1 MNQVKIVK
9 KAVVSNVNLPVRVTK
24 NRSIMAQNVAKD
36 VLATI
41 GKGKPVVMKH
51 VLKKNGY
58 SEAVAKNPQQVTN
71 SKSYKEIVDPFL
83 KSMKDARDKA
93 LKRAIA
99 MSNKASY
106 RDAIDG
112 LDKLTKNIQ
121 LLEGKATENVAARV
135 VFLPSRGGE
144 LEE

>member
-1 MNQVKIVK
+1 MNQVKVLK
-9 KAVVSNVNLPVRVTK
+9 KATVSNVNLPSRETK
-24 NRSIMAQNVAKD
+24 NRSVMAQNVAKD
-36 VLATI
+36 TLALV
-41 GKGKPVVMKH
+41 GKGKPIIMKEI
-51 VLKKNGY
+51 LRKNGY
-58 SEAVAKNPQQVTN
+58 SEAMAKNPQKVT
-71 SKSYKEIVDPFL
+71 STKSYKEVIDPFL